1 VGNLRCAAQEA
12 SYPHDGG
19 KMTDKI
25 YARDII
31 LNLQAA
37 DRILEVTKGA
47 CEKTEGTNLKDG
59 TTIYNLVKK
68 IKMSIRSIEKLK
80 ITAPY

>member
-1 VGNLRCAAQEA
+1 
-12 SYPHDGG
+12 
-19 KMTDKI
+19 MTDKI

-68 IKMSIRSIEKLK
+68 NKNVNSVN
-80 ITAPY
+80 